1 MILKLAWENV
11 RFRPM
16 RTLLSMLLIAFS
28 VTSILTLKGMTN
40 GFLENALQRNEG
52 VGADL
57 IFRPKE
63 SSVLSSFNGIPMSE
77 KFVAKLAQEP
87 HVVAA
92 TGVAY
97 QPIGG
102 AGFDSVCG
110 IDAASFNRLSGGF
123 VFLEGHPLAKA
134 DDILLD
140 QYYAQQAHARAGG
153 TISVLKREWH
163 VAGIVQPGKLAH
175 LFVELPVLQDMMG
188 SAGNVSAIY
197 LKLDNPA
204 DADLVKKQLDAK
216 YVGYPIYTMKDMQA
230 LYSVNNVPL
239 LKYFTD
245 TVLIS
250 SVLFGFIVVALSM
263 YMAVLQRTREIGILK
278 SLGAS
283 KNFVMAMILAE
294 AGALGVGGTIA
305 GIILSFGTR
314 FLLDNL
320 ARASFPQA
328 IVVEWWPIAGAI
340 AVAGAL
346 LGAIFPGA
354 LAVRQDP
361 IEALAYE

>member
-1 MILKLAWENV
+1 VILKLVWENV
-11 RFRPM
+11 RFRPL

-28 VTSILTLKGMTN
+28 ATSILTLVGMTN
-40 GFLENALQRNEG
+40 GFLDNARKRNEG

-57 IFRPKE
+57 IFRAKG
-63 SSVLSSFNGIPMSE
+63 SSVLSSANGAPMSE
-77 KFVAKLAQEP
+77 KFIQKLEKEP

-92 TGVAY
+92 TGVVY
-97 QPIGG
+97 QQIGG
-102 AGFDSVCG
+102 AGFDSVNG
-110 IDAASFNRLSGGF
+110 IDQASFNRVSGGF
-123 VFLEGHPLAKA
+123 VFLEGHPLEKP

-140 QYYAQQAHARAGG
+140 QYFARQSKVHAGG
-153 TISVLKREWH
+153 TIKVLKQDWH
-163 VAGIVQPGKLAH
+163 VAGIVEPGKLAH
-175 LFVELPVLQDMMG
+175 LFVQIGVLQDLIG
-188 SAGNVSAIY
+188 SAGRVSTIY

-204 DADLVKKQLDAK
+204 NAELVKKQLEQK
-216 YVGYPIYTMKDMQA
+216 YEDYPIYSMKDIEA
-230 LYSVNNVPL
+230 LYSVDNVPL

-245 TVLIS
+245 TVLVS

-283 KNFVMAMILAE
+283 KSFVMTIILAE
-294 AGALGVGGTIA
+294 AGALGVGGTLM

-314 FLLDNL
+314 WLLNTL
-320 ARASFPQA
+320 TPASFPQA
-328 IVVEWWPIAGAI
+328 IVVGWWPIAGAI
-340 AVAGAL
+340 ATGGAL
-346 LGAIFPGA
+346 LGAIFPGL

>member
-1 MILKLAWENV
+1 MILKLVWENV

-28 VTSILTLKGMTN
+28 VTSILTLQGMTR
-40 GFLENALQRNEG
+40 GFLDSSRKRNEG

-57 IFRPKE
+57 LFRPKD
-63 SSVLSSFNGIPMSE
+63 SSFLSSFTSVPMSE
-77 KFVAKLAQEP
+77 KFVQALMMEP
-87 HVVAA
+87 HVAVAA
-92 TGVAY
+92 GAVF
-97 QPIGG
+97 QQIGG
-102 AGFDSVCG
+102 TFDSVCG
-110 IDAASFNRLSGGF
+110 IDPDSFNRLSGGF
-123 VFLEGHPLAKA
+123 VYLAGHPLQNP

-140 QYYAQQAHARAGG
+140 QYYADQRHVHVGG
-153 TISVLKREWH
+153 TINVLKHEWH
-163 VAGIVQPGKLAH
+163 VAGVVEPGKLAH
-175 LFVELPVLQDMMG
+175 LFVKLDVLQELNG
-188 SAGNVSAIY
+188 TPGKLNSIY

-204 DADLVKKQLDAK
+204 NTEMVKAWLEKK
-216 YVGYPIYTMKDMQA
+216 YEGYPVYSMKDLEN
-230 LYSVNNVPL
+230 LYSVDNVPL

-245 TVLIS
+245 TVLVT

-283 KNFVMAMILAE
+283 KAFVIRIILAE
-294 AGALGVGGTIA
+294 ACGLGLGGTIT

-314 FLLDNL
+314 WLMNTLTP
-320 ARASFPQA
+320 ASFPQA
-328 IVVEWWPIAGAI
+328 IVVSWWPIAGGI
-340 AVAGAL
+340 AVLGAL
-346 LGAIFPGA
+346 LGSIFPGV

>member
-1 MILKLAWENV
+1 VILKLVWENV

-16 RTLLSMLLIAFS
+16 RTLLSVLLIAFS
-28 VTSILTLKGMTN
+28 VTSILTLVGMTR
-40 GFLENALQRNEG
+40 GFLDNARKRNEG

-57 IFRPKE
+57 LFRPKD
-63 SSVLSSFNGIPMSE
+63 SSILSSFNGAPMPE
-77 KFVAKLAQEP
+77 KFVEVLGKEP
-87 HVVAA
+87 HVAAA

-97 QPIGG
+97 QQIGG
-102 AGFDSVCG
+102 AFDSVCG
-110 IDAASFNRLSGGF
+110 IDVASFNRLSGGF
-123 VFLEGHPLAKA
+123 VFLEGHTLDKP

-140 QYYAQQAHARAGG
+140 QYYAQQRHVHAGG
-153 TISVLKREWH
+153 TINVLKHDWH
-163 VAGIVQPGKLAH
+163 VAGIVEPGKLAH
-175 LFVELPVLQDMMG
+175 LFVHIGVLQEMIG
-188 SAGNVSAIY
+188 SKGKLSQIY

-204 DADLVKKQLDAK
+204 NTELVKKQLEAK
-216 YVGYPIYTMKDMQA
+216 YEGYPIYSMKDLEAM
-230 LYSVNNVPL
+230 YSVDNVPL

-245 TVLIS
+245 TILVS

-283 KNFVMAMILAE
+283 KGFVMAIILAE
-294 AGALGVGGTIA
+294 ASALGVGGTLT
-305 GIILSFGTR
+305 GIVLSFGTR
-314 FLLDNL
+314 WLLNTL
-320 ARASFPQA
+320 TPASFPQA
-328 IVVEWWPIAGAI
+328 IVVDWWPIAGAI
-340 AVAGAL
+340 ATGGAL

>member
-1 MILKLAWENV
+1 VILKLAWENV
-11 RFRPM
+11 RFRVV
-16 RTLLSMLLIAFS
+16 RTLLSVLLIAFS

-40 GFLENALQRNEG
+40 GFLDNARKRNEG

-57 IFRPKE
+57 LFRPKD
-63 SSVLSSFNGIPMSE
+63 SSVLSSFNAAPMSE
-77 KFVAKLAQEP
+77 KFVAKLSMEP

-92 TGVAY
+92 TGVVY
-97 QPIGG
+97 EQIGG

-110 IDAASFNRLSGGF
+110 IDPATFNRLSGGF
-123 VFLEGHPLAKA
+123 VFLQGHALQKP

-140 QYYAQQAHARAGG
+140 QFYAQQLHAQVGG
-153 TISVLKREWH
+153 TVNVLKRNWH
-163 VAGIVQPGKLAH
+163 VAGIVEPGKLAH
-175 LFVELPVLQDMMG
+175 LFVGLGVLQDVMASPG
-188 SAGNVSAIY
+188 KVSAIY

-204 DADLVKKQLDAK
+204 NADAVKQQLEAK
-216 YVGYPIYTMKDMQA
+216 YDGYPIYTMKDLEA

-245 TVLIS
+245 TVLVS

-294 AGALGVGGTIA
+294 ATALGVGGTLA

-314 FLLDNL
+314 WVLDTKTP
-320 ARASFPQA
+320 ASFPQA

-346 LGAIFPGA
+346 LGAIFPGI